1 MQRILA
7 TKPRTHTHTPHARTM
22 QVCVCI
28 CVCVCVVHH
37 VQYARFIDLML
48 QCTYYPSSSQRQL
61 IPWRCGAILHTQN
74 DTDTHTRTNWHTH
87 TDIHI
92 CSVAVCTLHA
102 HTRIWALGCARKVGQ
117 VCAAGGSLAKPS
129 GIGKCA
135 RVMLPTLGAP
145 PSGPQQTHLASQS
158 VHLGVL

>member
-1 MQRILA
+1 M
-7 TKPRTHTHTPHARTM
+7 
-22 QVCVCI
+22 

-37 VQYARFIDLML
+37 VQCARFIDLML

-74 DTDTHTRTNWHTH
+74 DTDTHTHRQTGTH
-87 TDIHI
+87 TQTYIYV

-145 PSGPQQTHLASQS
+145 QVGRNKPTWQVRACTEEYCKPLNNPIIHSFYKYLY
-158 VHLGVL
+158 